1 MEEPMRD
8 MKTRFDRLTYEQQDI
23 LRGLKLL
30 ASAGILTFRLDRLKA
45 VLEDE
50 NLFERQ
56 VVQLGDQL
64 RSLSAQSF
72 LQSVSR
78 DRVQPEPAY
87 LRYIVTYTPGKTLLE
102 DFESLADVLR
112 GLGDYEGL
120 FDWSEPIF
128 PDQWPSQLLA
138 SGT

>member
-56 VVQLGDQL
+56 VVQLQ
-64 RSLSAQSF
+64 RS
-72 LQSVSR
+72 
-78 DRVQPEPAY
+78 P
-87 LRYIVTYTPGKTLLE
+87 
-102 DFESLADVLR
+102 
-112 GLGDYEGL
+112 
-120 FDWSEPIF
+120 
-128 PDQWPSQLLA
+128 
-138 SGT
+138 

>member
-1 MEEPMRD
+1 

-78 DRVQPEPAY
+78 DRVQPEPAC